1 LVLQEVTIP
10 ASSICCFSVSR
21 RGFDLALCFGSTG
34 EYLYPPLEPLWLQSW
49 LQCGSMNF
57 GWIAPSLQ
65 ATPHLFPG
73 LECEKPPTW
82 AGGHFARVRGS
93 ASSYSS
99 KPKKIGA
106 SCARTYI
113 LSRFPRA
120 SNNSS
125 TDQKATSRHK
135 MMCFL
140 KVETCPILN
149 IRDLFMLHGRDR
161 WSMKRITTWRGGRSS
176 CLFWGKKKRPFG
188 LCFNH

>member
-1 LVLQEVTIP
+1 MLRVYRGIPLSPIGTIMATILAP
-10 ASSICCFSVSR
+10 VRIDELRVDCPLAAGDTTSIPGPGMRKTANLGRRSLRKGTRKCFVV
-21 RGFDLALCFGSTG
+21 FKQT
-34 EYLYPPLEPLWLQSW
+34 
-49 LQCGSMNF
+49 
-57 GWIAPSLQ
+57 
-65 ATPHLFPG
+65 
-73 LECEKPPTW
+73 
-82 AGGHFARVRGS
+82 
-93 ASSYSS
+93 
-99 KPKKIGA
+99 KKIGA